1 MVKLSRRTSSR
12 LPLTLLAVPAAAGV
26 PAGILWW
33 LLAPGGLNLIT
44 RDPGLAAGTNP
55 AVWLPRDLTLAAIMV
70 VAGCV
75 LGVFLADKKRA
86 NPQAALLL
94 GLGGA
99 LAGSLL
105 RLAGR
110 HVVRH
115 AVGSGSGRLR
125 QRQHRLLAPGA
136 AGAAAV
142 AGGRGNIRLRAG
154 TAGSAGKETWQ
165 WRRRGRSRPGPY
177 STVTVARK
185 RPPAAAPVRPA
196 RKMNGSRKM
205 VR

>member
-1 MVKLSRRTSSR
+1 MVKLSRLTSSR
-12 LPLTLLAVPAAAGV
+12 LPWPLLAVPAAAGV

-105 RLAGR
+105 AWQAGMLSAMLWGP
-110 HVVRH
+110 VVD
-115 AVGSGSGRLR
+115 ASANASI
-125 QRQHRLLAPGA
+125 AFS
-136 AGAAAV
+136 
-142 AGGRGNIRLRAG
+142 LRALPVLLL
-154 TAGSAGKETWQ
+154 W
-165 WRRRGRSRPGPY
+165 
-177 STVTVARK
+177 
-185 RPPAAAPVRPA
+185 PAAAAISVFVLELQDLLGKKPGSGADAAAPA
-196 RKMNGSRKM
+196 PGRTAP
-205 VR
+205 